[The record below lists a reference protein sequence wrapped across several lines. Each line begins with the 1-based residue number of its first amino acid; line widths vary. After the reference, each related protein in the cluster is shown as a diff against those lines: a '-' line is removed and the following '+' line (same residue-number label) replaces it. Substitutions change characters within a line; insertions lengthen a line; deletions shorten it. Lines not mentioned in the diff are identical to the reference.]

1 MKLNILVVGYLQE
14 NCYILEKNNKVLII
28 DPGDEF
34 NKINNFIKDKTLVG
48 ILITHNHFDH
58 IGALK
63 PLMDTYKV
71 KVYDKT
77 NLEEKDYQIEDFIFE
92 VIYTPGHTKE
102 EITYYFKE
110 NNSMFTGDFLFQDGI
125 GRCDLPGGNE
135 EEMLDSLFKMKEY
148 PRDIII
154 YPGHGEKSILGME
167 LDKYV

>member
-1 MKLNILVVGYLQE
+1 MKINRLVVGYLQE
-14 NCYILEKNNKVLII
+14 NCYILEQNNKVLII

-34 NKINNFIKDKTLVG
+34 DKINNFISNKEIVG

-63 PLMDTYKV
+63 LLVDTYNA
-71 KVYDKT
+71 KVYDNS
-77 NLEEKDYQIEDFIFE
+77 NLKEKEYNIDNFSFE

-102 EITYYFKE
+102 EITYYFKKYKT
-110 NNSMFTGDFLFQDGI
+110 MFTGDFLFQNSI

-135 EEMLDSLFKMKEY
+135 KEMFSSLLKMKNY
-148 PRDIII
+148 PDDIII

-167 LDKYV
+167 LNRYI

>member
-1 MKLNILVVGYLQE
+1 MKIDKLVVGPLQE
-14 NCYILEKNNKVLII
+14 NCYILEKNKKVLVI

-63 PLMDTYKV
+63 ELKDTYKV
-71 KVYDKT
+71 KLYDRT
-77 NLEEKDYQIEDFIFE
+77 NLEETIYNIDTFKFE
-92 VIYTPGHTKE
+92 VIFTPGHTKE
-102 EITYYFKE
+102 EISYYFKE
-110 NNSMFTGDFLFQDGI
+110 ENIMFTGDFLFKNGI

-135 EEMLDSLFKMKEY
+135 EDMLDSLFKMKGY
-148 PRDIII
+148 PRDTII

>member
-1 MKLNILVVGYLQE
+1 MKIDKLEVGYLQE
-14 NCYILEKNNKVLII
+14 NCYVLEKNNKVLVI

-34 NKINNFIKDKTLVG
+34 NKINNFIKNKTLVG

-63 PLMDTYKV
+63 ELKDTYKV
-71 KVYDKT
+71 PIYDKS
-77 NLEEKDYQIEDFIFE
+77 NLDEKEYQIDDFIFE

-102 EITYYFKE
+102 EITYYFKKDKI
-110 NNSMFTGDFLFQDGI
+110 MFTGDFIFNDGI

-135 EEMLDSLFKMKEY
+135 EEMLDSLFKMKKY
-148 PRDIII
+148 NKDITI
-154 YPGHGEKSILGME
+154 YPGHGEKSLLGLE